1 MKKNRVFPVLS
12 VLCLL
17 GLFYC
22 AVRTGTTKSLPL
34 EAHTEEEREQVVNEE
49 AYQAYLPI
57 LLSEKKAILQYN
69 WGNEFSDENGE
80 SDEVEEGSPSI
91 AFSDINGDGVKD
103 LLYFKAGR
111 AEDGTEDA
119 VLTIYSYYDGSLHK
133 VYQNAGW
140 DKKGQGDHYCLYKV
154 EDSNALFYY
163 FQEGDSESYVQLTEE
178 FAQDNKESATEERI
192 RKKEDYAEI
201 LFSNLQDESLPL
213 FSYERKHQETAMP
226 YAKTLSFLK
235 ENASVEMKE
244 EAEKEV
250 PEWSQAFF
258 QYVVQERQQ
267 LSVLYDTA
275 DPVMALWDMDGDN
288 VPELIIGNNE
298 TYGTYSYAKV
308 IKYTGDGF
316 QELEGGMDSYG
327 MTFGA
332 SHTADPDYPGLYFHY
347 WRRGEGVDTDGDGF
361 EDKDLYRIQYCYI
374 DGNEIKE
381 TDVATYTEEED
392 YYGNSDQV
400 IEYDKLCED
409 DGLFQ
414 ATTVSPSRRLQ
425 FVTLNDIM
433 DMGWPAFVQLN
444 TIDTNLYNVEYS
456 EVVHKAKIVTK
467 AEDDAHFDVRE
478 YLTEEDKEKHLGS
491 YIMKAPVSISFYWNT
506 KRMFSGNGGEY
517 NADEAKLASV
527 LSEAVKNGKKEI
539 EDCYKTLSF
548 GKIETHDG
556 NESMHPNT
564 RASFAATRYSY
575 MEDDYSPFE
584 ERMLFLISLGANETE
599 YHLPL
604 DFRRMQAE
612 MERDS
617 EAIYEEFSSL
627 YDAFSVDNPYT
638 IAKKTSYLV
647 FISGEGRCGAV
658 ADALGKK
665 FLDNGWDSSSV
676 RVYSFNAPN
685 FVSKKQAD
693 DSLPIFNILN
703 TEDLSVQYPAD
714 FCRYGSNYFFKG
726 GGSSE
731 NHNLSEMMKKLDK
744 EEPKKKTKRD
754 KEYRR
759 VSLSGDAEIEALDEK
774 GKPMAIS
781 GNLGVQY
788 GKNSPVRFYK
798 EGSKRYLLAPKDLP
812 FSLCIKGVKEE
823 ELSLEEAVLSEGEEE
838 EIRQFED
845 FPIHEKRVY
854 FTEIIPDAKKPGKLY
869 IIRRKWR
876 NTLERLFYGKD
887 MEIAVGQVL
896 PNGKLSLFF
905 AFSKLCIIFTTAFV
919 VCLLLT
925 LCYRIKSG
933 KSLKKEKR

>member
-1 MKKNRVFPVLS
+1 M
-12 VLCLL
+12 
-17 GLFYC
+17 
-22 AVRTGTTKSLPL
+22 
-34 EAHTEEEREQVVNEE
+34 E
-49 AYQAYLPI
+49 
-57 LLSEKKAILQYN
+57 
-69 WGNEFSDENGE
+69 
-80 SDEVEEGSPSI
+80 
-91 AFSDINGDGVKD
+91 
-103 LLYFKAGR
+103 
-111 AEDGTEDA
+111 
-119 VLTIYSYYDGSLHK
+119 
-133 VYQNAGW
+133 
-140 DKKGQGDHYCLYKV
+140 
-154 EDSNALFYY
+154 
-163 FQEGDSESYVQLTEE
+163 
-178 FAQDNKESATEERI
+178 
-192 RKKEDYAEI
+192 
-201 LFSNLQDESLPL
+201 
-213 FSYERKHQETAMP
+213 
-226 YAKTLSFLK
+226 
-235 ENASVEMKE
+235 
-244 EAEKEV
+244 
-250 PEWSQAFF
+250 
-258 QYVVQERQQ
+258 
-267 LSVLYDTA
+267 
-275 DPVMALWDMDGDN
+275 LWDMDGDN

-308 IKYTGDGF
+308 IKYTGGYF

-444 TIDTNLYNVEYS
+444 TIDTNLYVEYS

-703 TEDLSVQYPAD
+703 TEDLSVQYPSD

-726 GGSSE
+726 GGSAE

-744 EEPKKKTKRD
+744 EEPKKKT
-754 KEYRR
+754 
-759 VSLSGDAEIEALDEK
+759 
-774 GKPMAIS
+774 
-781 GNLGVQY
+781 
-788 GKNSPVRFYK
+788 
-798 EGSKRYLLAPKDLP
+798 
-812 FSLCIKGVKEE
+812 
-823 ELSLEEAVLSEGEEE
+823 
-838 EIRQFED
+838 
-845 FPIHEKRVY
+845 
-854 FTEIIPDAKKPGKLY
+854 
-869 IIRRKWR
+869 
-876 NTLERLFYGKD
+876 
-887 MEIAVGQVL
+887 
-896 PNGKLSLFF
+896 
-905 AFSKLCIIFTTAFV
+905 
-919 VCLLLT
+919 
-925 LCYRIKSG
+925 
-933 KSLKKEKR
+933 